1 MSAAEKKKEKQPAIP
16 VPRAPAGRSDRG
28 ARAQRLA
35 LKTSARP
42 ADVDPAINIDPTRLY
57 MKKLAEVQLLSRE
70 EEVEIAKR
78 IEDGN
83 RQMLAVLLSCP
94 AAVKELVQAGT
105 KLRRRQVPLGQVVE
119 TDDID
124 DEPSTSG
131 EEEGRQDLRI
141 ERTIKLLERVRRLDA
156 AASKTMAELR
166 CCRTNAMRRKL
177 TTSLDRNRGR
187 LVELMCGIRLSTQMS
202 SHMTKRLR
210 SLALRAERIY
220 RELQTIGAEVGK
232 QVEDLCAVLR
242 YTAASKR
249 RRELM
254 AAVQKKGLEERLAAC
269 LDAMAEL
276 ENDSG
281 LDLGLLR
288 DAHKSLRRGEQL
300 AQRARTELIEANLRL
315 VVSIA
320 KRYTGRGLPLL
331 DLVQEGNLGLIRA
344 VEKFDHR
351 RGYKFSTYA
360 TWWIRQSITR
370 SLSDRARTIRIPVH
384 MIETVN
390 RLHRTRSAMLNR
402 LGREPTPEELSEE
415 MELPLEK
422 VRTVL
427 DLVKEPISLE
437 TPVGDDEDS
446 QLSNFIEDTR
456 AIDPGQALINMDIAE
471 HARKVLSTLSPRE
484 EKVLRLRFGIGE
496 RSEHTLES
504 VGQDFNV
511 TRERIR
517 QIEAKALSKLR
528 HRFGRLKVLV
538 ED

>member
-1 MSAAEKKKEKQPAIP
+1 
-16 VPRAPAGRSDRG
+16 
-28 ARAQRLA
+28 
-35 LKTSARP
+35 
-42 ADVDPAINIDPTRLY
+42 

-94 AAVKELVQAGT
+94 AAVKELVQAGVR
-105 KLRRRQVPLGQVVE
+105 LRRRQMPLAQVVE

-124 DEPSTSG
+124 DEPAAEG
-131 EEEGRQDLRI
+131 GEEGRQDLRI
-141 ERTIKLLERVRRLDA
+141 ERTIKLLERVRRLDSVA
-156 AASKTMAELR
+156 VRTMVELR
-166 CCRTNAMRRKL
+166 ACRTLATRRKL
-177 TTSLDRNRGR
+177 QASLERTQAR
-187 LVELMCGIRLSTQMS
+187 LVELMVGVRLSTQMFGL
-202 SHMTKRLR
+202 MTKRMR
-210 SLALRAERIY
+210 SLALRAERVHAD
-220 RELQTIGAEVGK
+220 LDSIGSKVGMEVK
-232 QVEDLCAVLR
+232 EICDVLR
-242 YTAASKR
+242 FSPTSKR
-249 RRELM
+249 RRRLTVDVEAQELSQGFDG
-254 AAVQKKGLEERLAAC
+254 ALESMEDLER
-269 LDAMAEL
+269 
-276 ENDSG
+276 DSG
-281 LDLGLLR
+281 LDLAQLR
-288 DAHKSLRRGEQL
+288 QAHENLKRGERM

-402 LGREPTPEELSEE
+402 LGREPTPEELAEE

>member
-1 MSAAEKKKEKQPAIP
+1 MSAAEKKKEKGQPAIP
-16 VPRAPAGRSDRG
+16 RTNRG

-42 ADVDPAINIDPTRLY
+42 SSDVDPAINIDPTRLY

-105 KLRRRQVPLGQVVE
+105 RLRRRQVPLGQVVE

-124 DEPSTSG
+124 DEPSAGTG

-156 AASKTMAELR
+156 AAVKTMAELR
-166 CCRTNAMRRKL
+166 CCRTNAQRRKL
-177 TTSLDRNRGR
+177 TASLDRSRGR
-187 LVELMCGIRLSTQMS
+187 LVELMCNIRLSTQMS

-210 SLALRAERIY
+210 GLAIRAERIH
-220 RELQTIGAEVGK
+220 RELQAVGADVEK
-232 QVEDLCAVLR
+232 AVEDLLAVLR
-242 YTAASKR
+242 YTPASKR
-249 RRELM
+249 RRALM
-254 AAVQKKGLEERLAAC
+254 VEVQRKGLEPRLTAC
-269 LDAMAEL
+269 MEAMEEL
-276 ENDSG
+276 EQDSG
-281 LDLGLLR
+281 LDLQQLR
-288 DAHKSLRRGEQL
+288 AAHHSLRRGEQL